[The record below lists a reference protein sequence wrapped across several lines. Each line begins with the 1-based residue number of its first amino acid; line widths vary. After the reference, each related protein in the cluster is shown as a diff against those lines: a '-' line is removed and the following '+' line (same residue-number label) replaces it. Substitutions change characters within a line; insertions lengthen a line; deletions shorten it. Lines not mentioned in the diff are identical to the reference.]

1 MRGDNMLVDFLI
13 VFLCIGFL
21 VCFVLTCF
29 GIAKE
34 VKYRKKLEQKR
45 KERNE
50 RFATFDQHFE
60 KGEYFVK
67 QVPFDNDV
75 FASIEEEI

>member
-1 MRGDNMLVDFLI
+1 MRGDNMLADFLI
-13 VFLCIGFL
+13 VLFCIVFL
-21 VCFVLTCF
+21 VGFVLTCF
-29 GIAKE
+29 NLSKQIKQ
-34 VKYRKKLEQKR
+34 RKQLNQKR

-50 RFATFDQHFE
+50 RFATFDHHLA

-67 QVPFDNDV
+67 QTTFDNDV

>member
-1 MRGDNMLVDFLI
+1 MRGGDMLVDFLI
-13 VFLCIGFL
+13 VLLCIGFL

-29 GIAKE
+29 NISKH
-34 VKYRKKLEQKR
+34 VKHRKQLNKKR

-50 RFATFDQHFE
+50 RFATFDKHFA
-60 KGEYFVK
+60 KGEYFVEK
-67 QVPFDNDV
+67 ASFDNDV